1 MGGSSISASVTAA
14 NSKLAQMLR
23 SREEDEA
30 LLQIGKRKIKDQAAR
45 ESDFGGRT
53 KKAKR
58 WSQKADFS
66 YPSPLVDRPRTA
78 AGSTSFHFSYTTIS
92 KQGSPTS
99 GGKPLPGFG
108 GGRQPGADHAV
119 YVERD
124 GAAELSEGVEHA
136 AYVER
141 DEAVEQ
147 INVISP
153 IDHGRERGLGQ
164 DIGEDLLPEE
174 AATLGPVASG
184 VVQSVFT
191 NISGDKFERTEYWRA
206 VHRTERE
213 AKTHA
218 IIVDP
223 SQCPRWW
230 TAIEDSKHLPA
241 DFKQHCLMQRD
252 RYDAWLKSQADNPR
266 SKPFVAEPYERTANG
281 IGSAIEAAR
290 LVDGWDN
297 LRPPIQFKS
306 GPGGRVQLRFVAE
319 LPVELR
325 AEDRAL
331 IVQNFCDYLGS
342 FAKDEAGN
350 TVGLMY
356 TAVVHA
362 PDAHNDRRNYH
373 LHIIAHDRPAK
384 WMPHHGAWDFEVSE
398 VYVDPGSRKDR
409 VRHPHRQNKIVEVTR
424 KLNEDDRSSKPHF
437 NNAIAG
443 RDFIPHLR
451 RKFAEINNLV
461 LSQRG
466 IQRRLDPRRYEEMGI
481 DRTPTEHLGTRAAAL
496 EAMGVPTIVGRLN
509 AIAIWDDAER
519 AIRKRAAVVGER
531 LSGTQK
537 ELRDLAAEALASPV
551 GQDATRPF
559 RQLVAE
565 RDVLIRDIA
574 DDRREL
580 MIFDHLEAKA
590 KSRAVRTRQTCLQT
604 LTEAARIPGIH
615 SSTTVKLVRKR
626 YDEAQAHIERVNH
639 ELSFDRPRIKAA
651 AEDVLRREERI
662 HQIDQQLAHLRAS
675 VLQSVENSKGYLAR
689 KKARVERDAA
699 DLKTIL
705 AQEARAAS
713 NASPKPIQ
721 TAPPAAIAAE
731 PVPSVTSSPKLPVVA
746 TAVPSPTVHSAKTV
760 HAAKKEKPNDRRQ
773 LTTALALVGSINFAA
788 RQLGARATRTLRT
801 TRALSSLRG
810 LSGIGVV
817 RDLPRRP
824 LLLQDLKHAD
834 LGRRELQQQPG
845 PGDGVRR
852 ERDRHPDVAGG
863 NGKGERNVVAKA
875 EGISS
880 PPATVTPSDVGPEA
894 APIMAPPS
902 IGGLPI
908 VEPVLPPTTDAI
920 TLPAQHNADL
930 PGGLDP
936 LRPVPVPVP
945 HVPAEP
951 SAAIDITSPETTN
964 TPTSQAPVTPAQPSA
979 DTPVD
984 KRKKVE
990 DPTLFPVQPSVAPT
1004 KPGTAKASYEDW
1016 DALINE
1022 ISRQRT
1028 PVSKSFD
1035 QNGKVQYSV
1044 PGLTADQ
1051 TALIAHERFAAR
1063 TASRLTAIHEQQDR
1077 EIDRLVRWIEKNGTD
1092 PKALVIKGR
1101 TATLGNATD
1110 SIRSLYRQWGQSEK
1124 VKTALRSEHARR
1136 AKEDARAQEE
1146 ALPQKAEAPTAA
1158 AVASLASEAVATTAR
1173 LAQLAEIYPS
1183 ADNARTRQVYYLIKL
1198 LLADAPAE
1206 QIKQAAEA
1214 VSLDAVAREDVHRNG
1229 VELARVYNAALDD
1242 DITHL
1247 ARACERGGSSR

>member
-1 MGGSSISASVTAA
+1 MGGSSISASVSAA

-92 KQGSPTS
+92 KECSPTS
-99 GGKPLPGFG
+99 AGKPLPGFG
-108 GGRQPGADHAV
+108 AGGRQPGAD
-119 YVERD
+119 
-124 GAAELSEGVEHA
+124 HA

-153 IDHGRERGLGQ
+153 IDHGRERSLGQ

-174 AATLGPVASG
+174 AVTLGPVASG

-191 NISGDKFERTEYWRA
+191 NISESKFERIEYWRA
-206 VHRTERE
+206 VHRTERQP
-213 AKTHA
+213 KTHA

-230 TAIEDSKHLPA
+230 TAIEDSKNLPA

-252 RYDAWLKSQADNPR
+252 RYDAWQKSQADSPR
-266 SKPFVAEPYERTANG
+266 SKPFTAEPYERTAD
-281 IGSAIEAAR
+281 GSGAAIEAAQFIA
-290 LVDGWDN
+290 GWDS
-297 LRPPIQFKS
+297 LKPPIKFKS

-342 FAKDEAGN
+342 FAKDEHGN

-384 WMPHHGAWDFEVSE
+384 WMPEHHSWDFEVAE
-398 VYVDPGSRKDR
+398 QFEHKREIRTRY
-409 VRHPHRQNKIVEVTR
+409 PHRQNKIVEVTR

-509 AIAIWDDAER
+509 AIAIWNDAER
-519 AIRKRAAVVGER
+519 AIRKRATAVGEQ
-531 LSGTQK
+531 LSASQK

-565 RDVLIRDIA
+565 RDVLIRNIA

-705 AQEARAAS
+705 EQEARAAS
-713 NASPKPIQ
+713 NASSKPIQ
-721 TAPPAAIAAE
+721 TAPSAAIAAE
-731 PVPSVTSSPKLPVVA
+731 PAPSVTSSPKPPVVA
-746 TAVPSPTVHSAKTV
+746 TAVPSPTVHS
-760 HAAKKEKPNDRRQ
+760 AKKEKPNDRRQ

-810 LSGIGVV
+810 LSSIGLV

-824 LLLQDLKHAD
+824 LLLQNPKHAD
-834 LGRRELQQQPG
+834 LGRRELQQQSA

-852 ERDRHPDVAGG
+852 PRDRHPDVSGRD
-863 NGKGERNVVAKA
+863 GKSERNVIVEAV
-875 EGISS
+875 GISS
-880 PPATVTPSDVGPEA
+880 PPITVTALGIAPATAPAVTPVTTPVVGPEA
-894 APIMAPPS
+894 APIMALPS

-908 VEPVLPPTTDAI
+908 VQPTLPPTTDAI

-945 HVPAEP
+945 QVPAEP
-951 SAAIDITSPETTN
+951 SAAIDITSPETKN
-964 TPTSQAPVTPAQPSA
+964 TPTSQARVTAAQPRA

-984 KRKKVE
+984 KHKKVE
-990 DPTLFPVQPSVAPT
+990 NPTVFPVLPNVAPT
-1004 KPGTAKASYEDW
+1004 KPGTAKASYEEW
-1016 DALINE
+1016 DALIND
-1022 ISRQRT
+1022 ISRQRM

-1063 TASRLTAIHEQQDR
+1063 TASRLTAIYEQQAR

-1136 AKEDARAQEE
+1136 AQEEVRAQEE
-1146 ALPQKAEAPTAA
+1146 ALRQKAVAPTPA
-1158 AVASLASEAVATTAR
+1158 AVATPASEAVATAAR
-1173 LAQLAEIYPS
+1173 LAQLTEMYPS
-1183 ADNARTRQVYYLIKL
+1183 VENARTRQVYNLIKL

-1206 QIKQAAEA
+1206 QIKLAAEA

-1229 VELARVYNAALDD
+1229 VELARAYNAALDD